1 MTQNKLI
8 ILALAVTI
16 IAAMAFQNLVAT
28 RRLAKAQ
35 EVAADLRL
43 KLEVSEQTK
52 LAEREAY
59 QKAMNLVASVRESE
73 QRLISLSNA
82 INSGIAN
89 LGADH
94 AEVDPCF
101 YSIPDPA
108 TIDGLFRI
116 PNLSTP

>member
-8 ILALAVTI
+8 VLAIAVTI

-35 EVAADLRL
+35 EAVAALSL
-43 KLEVSEQTK
+43 KLEISEQTK

-59 QKAMNLVASVRESE
+59 QQAMNLVASVRESE
-73 QRLISLSNA
+73 QRLVSLSNS
-82 INSGIAN
+82 ISSSVAN

-116 PNLSTP
+116 PNPSPP

>member
-8 ILALAVTI
+8 VLALVVTMVT
-16 IAAMAFQNLVAT
+16 AMAFQTLVAN

-35 EVAADLRL
+35 KDVADLSL

-59 QKAMNLVASVRESE
+59 QQAMNLVASVRESE
-73 QRLISLSNA
+73 QRLVSLSNS
-82 INSGIAN
+82 ISSGVAN

-101 YSIPDPA
+101 YSIPDTA

-116 PNLSTP
+116 PNLSPP